1 MNVLVT
7 GGLGVNGC
15 WVTRRL
21 LETGHRPIVFDNR
34 ADFSLLA
41 DLEDKIELVLGDVLD
56 FPRIIKTIKDYQIA
70 RICHLAAMYPEPA
83 NANPVRGFEV
93 NALATVYI
101 LEAARIMDVDRVVY
115 TSSYAALSAV
125 GGRNRYPTYEPVTEE
140 HPAYPSHGGVYG
152 ATKVASE
159 LMGHVYKNL
168 YDLDFV
174 ALRFA
179 AIFGPGKGDPRHG
192 RMGSTWSQMVENA
205 MLGIPTRYERGGDE
219 QQDMTYARDVSH
231 SVVLGCL
238 ASKTSLKH
246 QLFHIASGRGYTLRD
261 FASAI
266 KQVFPDAEIEIG
278 PGTDPRGSQHS
289 LYLVF
294 DISRA
299 QEELGYAPQ
308 YTLPEA
314 VKDWVD
320 WMHRLHL
327 EPKPRPSN

>member
-1 MNVLVT
+1 MNILVT

-15 WVTRRL
+15 WVTRQL
-21 LETGHRPIVFDNR
+21 LEMGHRPIVFDNR
-34 ADFSLLA
+34 ADFSLLK
-41 DLEDKIELVLGDVLD
+41 DLEDRLELVLGDVLD
-56 FPRIIKTIKDYQIA
+56 FPRLVKTIKDYKVE

-83 NANPVRGFEV
+83 DANPVRGFEV

-101 LEAARIMDVDRVVY
+101 LEAARLMEIDRVVY
-115 TSSYAALSAV
+115 TSSYAALSV
-125 GGRNRYPTYEPVTEE
+125 IDEKHRYPTYEPVSEDY
-140 HPAYPSHGGVYG
+140 PAYPTHGGVYG

-192 RMGSTWSQMVENA
+192 QMGYRWSQLVENA

-219 QQDMTYARDVSH
+219 QQDMTYARDVAH
-231 SVVLGCL
+231 SVVLACL
-238 ASKTSLKH
+238 AAKRGLKH
-246 QLFHIASGRGYTLRD
+246 QLFHVASGRGYTLHD
-261 FASAI
+261 FAAAV
-266 KQVFPDAEIEIG
+266 KEVFPDAEIEVG
-278 PGTDPRGSQHS
+278 PGTNPRGGAQS

-299 QEELGYAPQ
+299 REELGYAPQ
-308 YTLPEA
+308 FTLPEA

-320 WMHRLHL
+320 WMHRLNMA
-327 EPKPRPSN
+327 PKPRPTN